1 MEVVGRFVLASHN
14 LSLGFF
20 VEFSKTIGLFF
31 FCLFVL
37 SKYCLFEKLYFC

>member
-31 FCLFVL
+31 FLSFCFVQVLFV
-37 SKYCLFEKLYFC
+37 